1 MTTEP
6 QAQTS
11 ERERLVASLLDSAL
25 EKANDYDCESNVFD
39 EEKAADMLRADAEK
53 IRALEA
59 AVRDAVSALDDAL
72 GDTDP
77 VIDAEATD
85 EEVRDEQPVFWACQC
100 LSAALAA
107 TQSPR
112 SEAGEGKK

>member
-11 ERERLVASLLDSAL
+11 ERERQQWVDHLDEGRLS
-25 EKANDYDCESNVFD
+25 KWSDMRTV
-39 EEKAADMLRADAEK
+39 ADMLRADAEK

-59 AVRDAVSALDDAL
+59 AVRDAISALDDAL

-85 EEVRDEQPVFWACQC
+85 EEVRDEQPVFWACQR

-112 SEAGEGKK
+112 SEAGEDK

>member
-1 MTTEP
+1 MTPTD
-6 QAQTS
+6 AS
-11 ERERLVASLLDSAL
+11 ERERLIASLLDSAL

-59 AVRDAVSALDDAL
+59 AVRDAISALDDAL

-85 EEVRDEQPVFWACQC
+85 EEVRDEQPVFWACQR
-100 LSAALAA
+100 LAAARAA

-112 SEAGEGKK
+112 SEAGEDVK